1 MPHGRL
7 GRWPR
12 ACSHG
17 GHAARWNVWSGGT
30 GAAERVAHSGVSQR
44 GVGWGWRGGVRLSL
58 EGLAAYPRE
67 SSVSRRFLKTPTAQ
81 SEGNCRKGQCGRRF
95 PNRDRPG
102 SPYRAVALPHRAPFP
117 RNARL
122 PLSVREPGPAPDNPA
137 PPPPLTEFAT
147 ASEKRPER
155 DSVRRDDSRSPHRDT
170 AHEEPSHPA
179 RAPSRQN
186 PDEQQGRA
194 CALFAWR
201 GDRYARR
208 G

>member
-1 MPHGRL
+1 MEQSWHRNQPCPVAPRPSAVGHGEFGADHSRRLPHV
-7 GRWPR
+7 P
-12 ACSHG
+12 
-17 GHAARWNVWSGGT
+17 ARRG
-30 GAAERVAHSGVSQR
+30 QR
-44 GVGWGWRGGVRLSL
+44 G
-58 EGLAAYPRE
+58 
-67 SSVSRRFLKTPTAQ
+67 
-81 SEGNCRKGQCGRRF
+81 CRF

-179 RAPSRQN
+179 RAPSRQS